1 MSDQPLDLRRSMQ
14 LLRRHK
20 IVVAA
25 FAVLGLAGGLGLAA
39 LSKPMFTS
47 NALVVFPSSVHDT
60 STQVYI
66 ATSDPV
72 LARAVHTIDPRET
85 PQALRATTQVKTVTP
100 TILSIS
106 TQGKTAAKAERAADA
121 IAKSYVAYD
130 NAPSRPGPPVQ
141 ARVLQP
147 ALNATAPSTFK
158 SFLAKGVLGALIGLL
173 IGAIVVL
180 AIRRRDRRLQ
190 ERDQIADAIGI
201 PVLASIRVD
210 HPSDA
215 SGWRKLFEDYQPGVV
230 DEWRLRKALRQL
242 WPLSVDRG
250 DSRTGGGSSIAVLS
264 LSSDPKALGLG
275 PQLAVFAASLG
286 IPTTLVVGPQQHTNA
301 TAVLHTAC
309 ATPLEP
315 SERSRYLQVTVSDHD
330 NADRMASAG
339 LTVVVAVVDSKNPKV
354 IETMRAAATVLAVSA
369 GVVTAEQLAR
379 VATSAATDGRDIAG
393 TLVANPDPADHTTGR
408 VPELSRP
415 AQRRMPTRITRAYAE
430 TRR

>member
-25 FAVLGLAGGLGLAA
+25 FAVLGLAGGIGLAT

-60 STQVYI
+60 STQVFI

-72 LARAVHTIDPRET
+72 LARVVRAIDPGET
-85 PQALRATTQVKTVTP
+85 PQALRAATQVKAVTP
-100 TILSIS
+100 NILSIS
-106 TQGKTAAKAERAADA
+106 TQGKTAAEAERAADV
-121 IAKSYVAYD
+121 IARNYVGYV
-130 NAPSRPGPPVQ
+130 NSPSRPGPPVQ
-141 ARVLQP
+141 ARILQP
-147 ALNATAPSTFK
+147 ALNATAPSTLK
-158 SFLAKGVLGALIGLL
+158 SFLVKGLLGALIGLV

-180 AIRRRDRRLQ
+180 ATRRKDRRLQ

-201 PVLASIRVD
+201 PVLTSIRVG

-215 SGWRKLFEDYQPGVV
+215 PGWRKLFENYQPGVV
-230 DEWRLRKALRQL
+230 DAWRLRKTLHQL
-242 WPLSVDRG
+242 WPLGVDRG
-250 DSRTGGGSSIAVLS
+250 DSRAGGGSSLAVLS
-264 LSSDPKALGLG
+264 LSSDPNALGVG

-286 IPTTLVVGPQQHTNA
+286 IPTTLVVGPQQDTNA
-301 TAVLHTAC
+301 TAMLHTAC

-315 SERSRYLQVTVSDHD
+315 SEQSRYLHVTVTDHD
-330 NADRMASAG
+330 NADRMPAVD
-339 LTVVVAVVDSKNPKV
+339 LTVVVAVVDGQKPRV
-354 IETMRAAATVLAVSA
+354 ADTMRAAATVLAVSA
-369 GVVTAEQLAR
+369 GAVTAEQLAR

-393 TLVANPDPADHTTGR
+393 TVVANPDPADHTTGR

>member
-20 IVVAA
+20 IIVAA
-25 FAVLGLAGGLGLAA
+25 FAVLGLAGGIGLAA

-47 NALVVFPSSVHDT
+47 NALVVFPSSVRDT
-60 STQVYI
+60 STQVFI

-72 LARAVHTIDPRET
+72 LARAVRTIDPDET
-85 PQALRATTQVKTVTP
+85 PQALRATTEVKIVTSN
-100 TILSIS
+100 ILSIS
-106 TQGKTAAKAERAADA
+106 TQGKTAAQAERAADTVA
-121 IAKSYVAYD
+121 RNYVDYV
-130 NAPSRPGPPVQ
+130 NSPSRPGPPVQ

-147 ALNATAPSTFK
+147 ALNATAPTTFK
-158 SFLAKGVLGALIGLL
+158 RFFVRGLIGTLIGFV

-180 AIRRRDRRLQ
+180 ATRRKDRFLQ

-201 PVLASIRVD
+201 PVLTSIQVG

-215 SGWRKLFEDYQPGVV
+215 PGWRKLFEDYQPGVV
-230 DEWRLRKALRQL
+230 DEWRLRNTLRQL
-242 WPLSVDRG
+242 WPLGVDRG
-250 DSRTGGGSSIAVLS
+250 DSRTGGGSSLAVLS
-264 LSSDPKALGLG
+264 LSSDPKALALG

-286 IPTTLVVGPQQHTNA
+286 IPTTLVVGPQQDTNA
-301 TAVLHTAC
+301 AAVLHTAC

-315 SERSRYLQVTVSDHD
+315 SERSRYLHVMVSDHD
-330 NADRMASAG
+330 NADRLIGLG
-339 LTVVVAVVDSKNPKV
+339 LTIVVAVVDSKNPRV
-354 IETMRAAATVLAVSA
+354 ADTMHAAATVLAVSA
-369 GVVTAEQLAR
+369 GAATAEQLAR
-379 VATSAATDGRDIAG
+379 VATSAATDGRDITG